1 MTLLDHMATLHV
13 LQASIATQ
21 MFAAVQ
27 ATKSDYCVH
36 KLFVQSTTEVPI
48 QKINRAMLSAQQAL

>member
-1 MTLLDHMATLHV
+1 
-13 LQASIATQ
+13 